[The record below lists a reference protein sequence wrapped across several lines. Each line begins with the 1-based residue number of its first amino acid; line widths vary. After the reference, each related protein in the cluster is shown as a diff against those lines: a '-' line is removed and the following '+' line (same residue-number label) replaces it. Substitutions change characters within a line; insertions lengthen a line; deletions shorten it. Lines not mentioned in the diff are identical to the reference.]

1 MKILITAGPTREP
14 WDSIRYLS
22 NRSSGRM
29 GYAIA
34 EAAGT
39 LGHEVT
45 LISGPVAL
53 QPPKG
58 VRFLPVT
65 TALEMEKACKRM
77 FSQVDAVIMAA
88 AVADFRPARR
98 VAGKLKKEGSRILS
112 LRLVKNPD
120 ILLGLGRR
128 KGSRKLIGFALEAA
142 DGLANARGKLRRKNL
157 DFIVLNGP
165 GALEGERASVTVFGR
180 DGSRRDWKSVTKQEI
195 GRRLVALLEA
205 EQEAAGR

>member
-1 MKILITAGPTREP
+1 MKLLITAGPTREP
-14 WDSIRYLS
+14 WDAIRYLS

-34 EAAGT
+34 QAAHQQ
-39 LGHEVT
+39 GHEVT
-45 LISGPVAL
+45 LVSGPVAL

-77 FSQVDAVIMAA
+77 LSRVDAVIMAA

-98 VAGKLKKEGSRILS
+98 VAGKLKKEGSRIRS

-142 DGLANARGKLRRKNL
+142 DGLANARNKMRRKNL

-165 GALEGERASVTVFGR
+165 GALEGERASVTVLGR
-180 DGSRRDWKSVTKQEI
+180 DGSRRDWKGVTKREI
-195 GRRLVALLEA
+195 GRRLLSLLA
-205 EQEAAGR
+205 ADGKPAGR